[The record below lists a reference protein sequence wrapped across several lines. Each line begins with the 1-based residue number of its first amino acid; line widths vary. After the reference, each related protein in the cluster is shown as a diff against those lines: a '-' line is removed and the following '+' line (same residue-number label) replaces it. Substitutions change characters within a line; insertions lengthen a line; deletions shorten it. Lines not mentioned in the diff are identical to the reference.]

1 MANNSL
7 ERWGQCGWGRLR
19 SRRIPGLVAS
29 SAVEEFG
36 PEVDVVSDC
45 GFSGAVEFA
54 SLRISGFVMLCMSAL
69 APGGLCLLITSHVQ
83 ARRTQTGP
91 ARRSS

>member
-1 MANNSL
+1 MDPRPS
-7 ERWGQCGWGRLR
+7 
-19 SRRIPGLVAS
+19 V
-29 SAVEEFG
+29 VEEFG

-54 SLRISGFVMLCMSAL
+54 SLRISGFFMLCMHVGTR
-69 APGGLCLLITSHVQ
+69 PRRPLLITSHVQ
-83 ARRTQTGP
+83 AGRTQTGP